1 MKSVFS
7 LVALFLCGC
16 CLQAQQ
22 KNVVSILRI
31 LDIGTGETETVKEF
45 PFLIEAPNWTPD
57 GKWLVYNSGGQLYR
71 ISGNFIGYRQIRR
84 RTPYLSTA
92 VSPIAVIT
100 IM

>member
-31 LDIGTGETETVKEF
+31 LDIGTTGNGWYITV
-45 PFLIEAPNWTPD
+45 A
-57 GKWLVYNSGGQLYR
+57 
-71 ISGNFIGYRQIRR
+71 GNFIGYRQKRR
-84 RTPYLSTA
+84 RSPYLSTA

>member
-45 PFLIEAPNWTPD
+45 PFGWYITVA
-57 GKWLVYNSGGQLYR
+57 
-71 ISGNFIGYRQIRR
+71 GNFIGYRQKRR
-84 RTPYLSTA
+84 RSPYLSTA